1 MSVVIYH
8 GDCLAVLPTLPA
20 ESVDAAVTDPPY
32 GLGFMGKEPFLG
44 SGTTAIAAHNA
55 GFSCIGV
62 EREADYINL
71 ADQRIRAAC
80 KLESVE

>member
-1 MSVVIYH
+1 MIELIQ
-8 GDCLAVLPTLPA
+8 GDCRDVLPTLPA

-32 GLGFMGKEPFLG
+32 GLGFMGKDPFLG

-71 ADQRIRAAC
+71 ADQRIRAVC
-80 KLESVE
+80 KLESTE